1 MSRSDRKLRN
11 VHRRAVLK
19 GLLIGGASV
28 VPLAGYALRTSLGPD
43 RHGMNDLAR
52 GEELR
57 RGQTPGPAPVS
68 QRRLRPSGTQPP
80 WDVLAPLRV
89 GTYVGSG
96 WRVKALS
103 AVKRGA
109 AVLTLA
115 HLTGEVAEVHVC
127 RRSGLPRGLAH
138 TAHLDLYLMN
148 DGDGDLPTPEGVGRA
163 VKTIALRITRRER
176 ADLGGAQAPHAMMS
190 HWARV
195 RWYGTP
201 EGAA

>member
-1 MSRSDRKLRN
+1 MSRSNRKLSH

-28 VPLAGYALRTSLGPD
+28 VPFAGYALRTP
-43 RHGMNDLAR
+43 
-52 GEELR
+52 
-57 RGQTPGPAPVS
+57 
-68 QRRLRPSGTQPP
+68 LRPDQGRGDERLGQEDLPAARAPQRGPRPAGSRPP
-80 WDVLAPLRV
+80 WELLAPLAA

-103 AVKRGA
+103 AVKQGA
-109 AVLTLA
+109 AVLSLV
-115 HLTGEVAEVHVC
+115 HLSGEVAEIHVC
-127 RRSGLPRGLAH
+127 RRSGLPSGLAH

-148 DGDGDLPTPEGVGRA
+148 DGDGERPTPEGVGRA
-163 VKTIALRITRRER
+163 VKTVALRVARRER
-176 ADLGGAQAPHAMMS
+176 AELGAVPAPHAMMS